1 MSDKADVKLAEPEKS
16 KAAAPQPKNEVAG
29 AKGAKE
35 VKETKEQRVIPLRI
49 DRAAAAIARRTDLNI
64 RPRQWRRAFL
74 KLSFAL
80 CVLLPSLLGGLYFF
94 VIASERYAARASFAV
109 RSMDSVPSGGD
120 FLGAIAG
127 LSSVGTTT
135 TDSYIVLE
143 YLKSRELID
152 KIQAEFDLREA
163 FSKSSIDFLY
173 RLDASAPIEDVVAY
187 WDWMITASYDNTSA
201 ILNFE
206 VEAFSAQDA
215 KAIATLIV
223 AYCQEL
229 INQLSEQAR
238 KDAVRFAQK
247 EVATAEVRLKVIR
260 DEMRK
265 FRSSSSAVDPT
276 ASAAAQVQLVT
287 GIETQLIELRAR
299 LGTLLAS
306 LDEDSLPVVQLRK
319 QISSLETQLIEKQ
332 TEVNGEGDN
341 TSTRIGRGL
350 SSLLAD
356 YEKLQ
361 VDMEFAQKAYATSLS
376 SLERARAEADRQQRF
391 LAVFASPS
399 TPEIAIYPYRV
410 INTFLVFI
418 SALILWS
425 IGVLLAY
432 SIRDHMR

>member
-1 MSDKADVKLAEPEKS
+1 MSEKADVKLAEPEKPE
-16 KAAAPQPKNEVAG
+16 AVTPQPQKEVVES
-29 AKGAKE
+29 KKSQEVKE
-35 VKETKEQRVIPLRI
+35 VKEPRVIPLRI
-49 DRAAAAIARRTDLNI
+49 DRAAAAIARKADLNI
-64 RPRQWRRAFL
+64 RPRQLRRVML
-74 KLSFAL
+74 KLSFVV
-80 CVLLPSLLGGLYFF
+80 CVILPSLLGALYFF
-94 VIASERYAARASFAV
+94 LIASERYAASASFAV
-109 RSMDSVPSGGD
+109 RSMDSVPAGGD

-143 YLKSRELID
+143 YLKSRELIE
-152 KIQAEFDLREA
+152 KVQSEFDLREA
-163 FSKSSIDFLY
+163 FSRSSIDFFY
-173 RLDASAPIEDVVAY
+173 QMDASSPIEDVVDY

-201 ILNFE
+201 IVNFE
-206 VEAFSAQDA
+206 VQAFTAQDA
-215 KAIATLIV
+215 ETIAALIV
-223 AYCQEL
+223 KYSQEL
-229 INQLSEQAR
+229 INRLSEKAR
-238 KDAVRFAQK
+238 KDAVQFAQK
-247 EVATAEVRLKVIR
+247 EVASAEVRLKVIR
-260 DEMRK
+260 EEMRK

-306 LDEDSLPVVQLRK
+306 LDEDALPVVQLRK
-319 QISSLETQLIEKQ
+319 QIASLERQLLETQ
-332 TEVNGEGDN
+332 TEVTNETGDP
-341 TSTRIGRGL
+341 SRVGRGL

-361 VDMEFAQKAYATSLS
+361 VDMEFAQKAYATSLA

-391 LAVFASPS
+391 LAVFASPGL
-399 TPEIAIYPYRV
+399 PELAIYPYRGL
-410 INTFLVFI
+410 NTFLVFI

>member
-16 KAAAPQPKNEVAG
+16 KAAAPQPKNEVAE
-29 AKGAKE
+29 AKSAKE

-49 DRAAAAIARRTDLNI
+49 DRAAAAIARKTDLNI
-64 RPRQWRRAFL
+64 RPRQLRRALL
-74 KLSFAL
+74 KLSFAV

-152 KIQAEFDLREA
+152 KIQADFDLREA

-173 RLDASAPIEDVVAY
+173 RLDAGAPIEDVVAY

-276 ASAAAQVQLVT
+276 ASAAAQVQLVA

-332 TEVNGEGDN
+332 TEVNGEGED
-341 TSTRIGRGL
+341 STRIGRGL